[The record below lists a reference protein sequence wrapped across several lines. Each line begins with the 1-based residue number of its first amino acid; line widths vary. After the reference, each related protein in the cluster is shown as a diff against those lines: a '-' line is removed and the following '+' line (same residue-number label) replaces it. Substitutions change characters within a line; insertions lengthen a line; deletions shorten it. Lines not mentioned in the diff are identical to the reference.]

1 MLDRKYGKLFRT
13 GIVFEGEK
21 FAWLVENIRVDIYVY
36 IKRKIEDGNGFRKGM
51 SARNVSSGWT
61 KIVGVI
67 IYSGASVRI
76 VRY

>member
-1 MLDRKYGKLFRT
+1 MLEKLFRT